1 MAAFTTVA
9 AGIGLAAALG
19 STGMSFAQA
28 GKQKKLAAQA
38 KAEADMAMAKAK
50 QALDVNFYASQGIKK
65 EPYELEREALL
76 SQGAQ
81 AIEAG
86 VQSERGAAATAG
98 KVQMAM
104 NEGQAGIR
112 TAMGNEMTALENKKL
127 AEDSRLRDVGVQINL
142 GEAEGAQLAAR
153 DAEEARA
160 AAINQGVQGI
170 TSLASQVGELAPLFE
185 KSASAKQFGKLQSSY
200 GEAAKSGKLGSQFKD
215 VNGNPIP
222 FQQAVKIMGGP
233 TGTGYGF
240 DVSGL
245 GGMEALP
252 FQNYMTG
259 QSAQNLKKMSGFDFS
274 K

>member
-9 AGIGLAAALG
+9 AGIGLASALG

-38 KAEADMAMAKAK
+38 KADADIAMAKAK

-127 AEDSRLRDVGVQINL
+127 AEDSRLRDVGVQIDL

-160 AAINQGVQGI
+160 AAMAQGFQGL
-170 TSLASQVGELAPLFE
+170 TSAAGQAADLVPLFGQNV
-185 KSASAKQFGKLQSSY
+185 KAQQSAVGGMSLSSDDFTKFGNVGGKTMGAAGQGQFTNLDLESVKNMSPATFKQFKRDLTPQQ
-200 GEAAKSGKLGSQFKD
+200 KQMLFR
-215 VNGNPIP
+215 NPQYTNLYNP
-222 FQQAVKIMGGP
+222 FQ
-233 TGTGYGF
+233 Y
-240 DVSGL
+240 
-245 GGMEALP
+245 
-252 FQNYMTG
+252 
-259 QSAQNLKKMSGFDFS
+259 
-274 K
+274 